1 MKKPAHFARRLPDV
15 ITLELAAVLSSAT
28 WFEFKPLFLIV
39 HGNLRARNAANVG
52 EEMLRL
58 RTYDKLQNFVQQGF
72 AEKVGKQYRGIAKLL
87 AVFAEQAVQAAEAKK
102 ALALAPV
109 AVEAEPEPVAVAVAV
124 APSVSPAPS
133 KRKSLGKA
141 QL

>member
-102 ALALAPV
+102 AATAAAAAL
-109 AVEAEPEPVAVAVAV
+109 EPEPVAVAA
-124 APSVSPAPS
+124 SVSSAPS
-133 KRKSLGKA
+133 KRKSLGKT

>member
-1 MKKPAHFARRLPDV
+1 MPDV

-87 AVFAEQAVQAAEAKK
+87 AVFAEQAEQAAEAKR
-102 ALALAPV
+102 ASTSAAV
-109 AVEAEPEPVAVAVAV
+109 AAVAAVAAEPEPVAVAVEA
-124 APSVSPAPS
+124 APSVSRAPS
-133 KRKSLGKA
+133 KRKSLGKT